1 MFKVYLQFILFLML
15 CSLCLQANEQ
25 RGRVMYYYTV
35 DIVGTDTIINATL
48 PQVTILP
55 QLQFNNEKDWKEYAK
70 LVRDVK
76 KTLPYAIAI
85 TRSIIE
91 TYEFM
96 ETLPDQKAKD
106 KHLKEA
112 QRYIQDEYKPKM
124 KKLTKNQG
132 KILVKLIN
140 RQTNSS
146 AYEITKAIMG
156 PLKASFFN
164 TLAGIYGNNLKTQY
178 EPEGKDQVIE
188 RIIIE
193 IRQGTL

>member
-1 MFKVYLQFILFLML
+1 MFKIPLICICLLYINPFNWNANGQNKKRMYSYQLQ
-15 CSLCLQANEQ
+15 
-25 RGRVMYYYTV
+25 V
-35 DIVGTDTIINATL
+35 TDNDTLISATL
-48 PQVTILP
+48 PQVTIFP
-55 QLQFNNEKDWKEYAK
+55 QLQFKDEKEWKEYAK

-76 KTLPYAIAI
+76 KALPYAISI

-96 ETLPDQKAKD
+96 ETLPNDKAKE
-106 KHLKEA
+106 KHLKEV
-112 QRYIQDEYKPKM
+112 QKNIQEEYKPKM

-146 AYEITKAIMG
+146 AYEITKAIVG
-156 PLKASFFN
+156 PFKASIFN
-164 TLAGIYGNNLKTQY
+164 TLASIYGNSLKAQY
-178 EPEGKDQVIE
+178 DPEGKDKMIE